1 MKLILKNPTYTNPNF
16 PKWNLEGVTIQDTE
30 SVLKRLDKYRAI
42 TFSML
47 DNEGNSIYSTTLGF
61 DENSS
66 KSSKVEIDNPDYV
79 EGSELPERI
88 EVHLMQYL
96 ADNNYQLQP
105 NDVITNYGY
114 PSYEEVHNYFEGSD
128 FGNEEI
134 KIRASLPPV
143 LKKLAEDFI
152 LNTLVIN
159 GEKVGV
165 QFKFNE

>member
-1 MKLILKNPTYTNPNF
+1 MKLITKNTNYTNPNF
-16 PKWNLEGVTIQDTE
+16 PKWNLDGVTSQDTE
-30 SVLKRLDKYRAI
+30 SVLKRQSKYRSI
-42 TFSML
+42 TFSMI
-47 DNEGNSIYSTTLGF
+47 DTEGNCIYSTTLGF

-66 KSSKVEIDNPDYV
+66 KSSKVAIDNPDYV

-105 NDVITNYGY
+105 NDVITNCGY

-134 KIRASLPPV
+134 NVRTTLPPI
-143 LKKLAEDFI
+143 LRKLAEDFI

-165 QFKFNE
+165 QFKFE